1 MRVVSSVVAVKEQMS
16 YRLPGWSCTCRRSYG
31 TLPAPLTNGWN
42 GTIGAAKA
50 QRALFGRGFAE
61 DGEKSL
67 PIGWMVSQNERG
79 MCWENLSSEPMMCAP
94 TLHQPPTGS
103 QPRVK

>member
-1 MRVVSSVVAVKEQMS
+1 MS
-16 YRLPGWSCTCRRSYG
+16 YRLPGCSRTCFRTYG
-31 TLPAPLTNGWN
+31 PSPAPLTNGWN

-50 QRALFGRGFAE
+50 QQALFGRGFAE

-67 PIGWMVSQNERG
+67 PIGWMISQHGRR
-79 MCWENLSSEPMMCAP
+79 MCWENLGSEPVMCAP
-94 TLHQPPTGS
+94 TLHQPATGS

>member
-1 MRVVSSVVAVKEQMS
+1 MS
-16 YRLPGWSCTCRRSYG
+16 YRLLGCSRTCFRTYG
-31 TLPAPLTNGWN
+31 PSPALLTNGWN

-61 DGEKSL
+61 DEGKSL
-67 PIGWMVSQNERG
+67 PIGWMISQNERRT
-79 MCWENLSSEPMMCAP
+79 CWENLSSEPVVCAP
-94 TLHQPPTGS
+94 TLHQPLTGS